1 MKTKLQDW
9 INIVNQSQ
17 IRKKIHGLIFK
28 YSDKSILSVKNP
40 NHSFIKEKARN
51 IIPKLRKNLLN
62 ITELDEREKKLN
74 QIAHKNIRGN
84 AILATS
90 KLKPTAHSNDAVIP
104 VPTFDQRITAKAD
117 VKERIQV
124 QTNAN
129 TRTET
134 TLELSSIVVIN
145 IQLQKDFGTDDVNLF
160 SKFLNHQFVTEET
173 ACSK

>member
-1 MKTKLQDW
+1 MMKTKLQDW

-51 IIPKLRKNLLN
+51 IIQKLRKNLLN

-117 VKERIQV
+117 AFRVG
-124 QTNAN
+124 
-129 TRTET
+129 
-134 TLELSSIVVIN
+134 S
-145 IQLQKDFGTDDVNLF
+145 
-160 SKFLNHQFVTEET
+160 VTGYHYTVYTVHPAEEIEGLCIT
-173 ACSK
+173 VTYSFAFA